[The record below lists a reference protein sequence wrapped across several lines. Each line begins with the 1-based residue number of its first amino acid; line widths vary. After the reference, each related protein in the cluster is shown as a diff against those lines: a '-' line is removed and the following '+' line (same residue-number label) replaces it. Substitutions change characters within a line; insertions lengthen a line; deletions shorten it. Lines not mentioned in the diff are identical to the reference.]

1 MAHQPASPRA
11 DVTGRQVL
19 AVFTQ
24 TIANS
29 PRNRRGGGQ
38 VSYLLL
44 APGQFGSANL
54 AVTWVEA
61 EPGSQQ
67 PVHAHPGRE
76 QVYVIVAGRGQ
87 MIVGDEE
94 QEVQAGTM
102 VFVPPGTGHA
112 IRNPGPGT
120 LVYVSATSPPFAMPD
135 GQFAYQPAGNS

>member
-1 MAHQPASPRA
+1 M
-11 DVTGRQVL
+11 
-19 AVFTQ
+19 FTQ
-24 TIANS
+24 TIGRS
-29 PRNRRGGGQ
+29 PHNRRGGGQ

-87 MIVGDEE
+87 MIAGGEE
-94 QEVQAGTM
+94 QEVAAGAM

-112 IRNPGPGT
+112 IRNDGPDK
-120 LVYVSATSPPFAMPD
+120 LVYVSATSPPFAMPQ
-135 GQFAYQPAGNS
+135 GEFLYQPPGSS